1 MNVDGQSIYSLSETQ
16 SQQLSTFLAIHSLVF
31 SESHGLPLVRYSD
44 HAIPLQSRVAA
55 ISMKLYCYIHHQ
67 KDEMERMI
75 SNMSAVG
82 IIRPSSSPISSP
94 FLLVQKK
101 KRWYVDYCQFNKVIV
116 SDRYLVSMIQKLLD
130 ELHGVTYFSEIDL

>member
-1 MNVDGQSIYSLSETQ
+1 M
-16 SQQLSTFLAIHSLVF
+16 
-31 SESHGLPLVRYSD
+31 ES
-44 HAIPLQSRVAA
+44 
-55 ISMKLYCYIHHQ
+55 
-67 KDEMERMI
+67 MI